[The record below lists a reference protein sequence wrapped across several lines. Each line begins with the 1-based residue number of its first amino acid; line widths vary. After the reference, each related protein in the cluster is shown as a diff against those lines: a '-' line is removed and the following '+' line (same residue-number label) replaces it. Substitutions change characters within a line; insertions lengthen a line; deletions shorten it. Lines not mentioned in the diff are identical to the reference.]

1 MFFLVNLMLF
11 FIVFVYG
18 VCIGSFL
25 NVVIYRVP
33 NGISIAKGRS
43 YCPKCNKKIKN
54 YDLIPI
60 LSYILLKGKCIN
72 CKETI
77 SMRYP
82 LIELFTGLIAVIT
95 FIARGFSLEAVI
107 IFLIAAILIAI
118 AMIDFDTMT
127 IPNEL
132 IIAIVPLVLVMAYL
146 QNDIS
151 IISRII
157 AFFEI
162 SIPMVILNCFVQD
175 SFGGGDV
182 KLISVC
188 GIMLGWQNTL
198 LAMFIAILIG
208 GFYAIYLLVS
218 GKSKKGAHIAFG
230 PYICIGVY
238 MAMIYGNEIINIYL
252 NLF

>member
-1 MFFLVNLMLF
+1 MIFLINLILF
-11 FIVFVYG
+11 CIVFVYG
-18 VCIGSFL
+18 LCIGSFI

-33 NGISIAKGRS
+33 KGIPIAKGRS

-60 LSYILLKGKCIN
+60 LSYILLKGKCRN

-82 LIELFTGLIAVIT
+82 LIELFTGIIAIIT
-95 FIARGFSLEAVI
+95 FIIKGFSLEAVI
-107 IFLIAAILIAI
+107 IFIVAAILIAI
-118 AMIDFDTMT
+118 AIIDFDTMT
-127 IPNEL
+127 IPDEL
-132 IIAIVPLVLVMAYL
+132 IITIIPLALLIVYL
-146 QNDIS
+146 QNGIS
-151 IISRII
+151 INSRII

-162 SIPMVILNCFVQD
+162 SIPMLMLNYFVQD
-175 SFGGGDV
+175 SFGGGDI

-188 GIMLGWQNTL
+188 GIILGWENTL

-218 GKSKKGAHIAFG
+218 RKSKKGSYIAFG

-238 MAMIYGNEIINIYL
+238 IAMIYGNEIINIYL
-252 NLF
+252 Y

>member
-1 MFFLVNLMLF
+1 MIIFINLMLF
-11 FIVFVYG
+11 FIIFIYG
-18 VCIGSFL
+18 ACIGSFL

-33 NGISIAKGRS
+33 NNISIARGRS
-43 YCPKCNKKIKN
+43 YCPKCNQKIKN

-60 LSYILLKGKCIN
+60 LSYILLRGKCRN
-72 CKETI
+72 CKDSI
-77 SMRYP
+77 SIRYP
-82 LIELFTGLIAVIT
+82 LIELFTGIIAVIT
-95 FIARGFSLEAVI
+95 FVARGFSLEAVI
-107 IFLIAAILIAI
+107 IFLVAAILIAI

-127 IPNEL
+127 IQDEL
-132 IIAIVPLVLVMAYL
+132 VIAIMPLALVMVYL

-151 IISRII
+151 ILSRII

-238 MAMIYGNEIINIYL
+238 IAMIYGNEIISMYL

>member
-1 MFFLVNLMLF
+1 MIIFINLMLF
-11 FIVFVYG
+11 FIIFIYG
-18 VCIGSFL
+18 SCIGSFL

-33 NGISIAKGRS
+33 INISIAKGRS
-43 YCPKCNKKIKN
+43 YCPKCNHKIKS

-60 LSYILLKGKCIN
+60 LSYMLLKGKCRN
-72 CKETI
+72 CKDSI
-77 SMRYP
+77 SIRYP
-82 LIELFTGLIAVIT
+82 LIELFTGIIAVIT
-95 FIARGFSLEAVI
+95 FMARGFSLEAVI
-107 IFLIAAILIAI
+107 IFLVAAILIAI

-127 IPNEL
+127 IPDEL
-132 IIAIVPLVLVMAYL
+132 VIAIIPLALVMVYL

-151 IISRII
+151 LLSRII

-162 SIPMVILNCFVQD
+162 SIPMIMLNYFVQD

-188 GIMLGWQNTL
+188 GIILGWQNTL

-238 MAMIYGNEIINIYL
+238 IAMIYGNEIISMYL